1 MSRHEKEE
9 ERRERKQRK
18 IDAGLLSERYPAVSS
33 VVISMDYHQR
43 NTGPVLMQRTV
54 NFFPGSAAYF
64 LMECMRHECV
74 DGGYNL
80 EPVITNMT
88 RDRQESGSG
97 ELDCPGGNPSCHAK
111 INYSIAISY
120 NIQQ

>member
-18 IDAGLLSERYPAVSS
+18 LDAGLLSERYPAVSS

-43 NTGPVLMQRTV
+43 NTGPVYMQRIV
-54 NFFPGSAAYF
+54 NFFPNSAAYF
-64 LMECMRHECV
+64 YMECMRNDCI

-80 EPVITNMT
+80 EPVITSMT
-88 RDRQESGSG
+88 RGRLETGSG
-97 ELDCPGGNPSCHAK
+97 ELVCPGDNPSAHAR
-111 INYSIAISY
+111 INYSIAIQY
-120 NIQQ
+120 DMRQ